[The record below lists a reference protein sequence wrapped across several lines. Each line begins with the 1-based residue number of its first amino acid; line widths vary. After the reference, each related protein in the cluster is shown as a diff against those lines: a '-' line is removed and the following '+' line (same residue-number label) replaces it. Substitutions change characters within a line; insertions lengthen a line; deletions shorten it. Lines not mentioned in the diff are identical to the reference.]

1 MPQENSPWRVSD
13 VVAYE
18 TMRAAAVNAF
28 ALLANAI
35 RSVDPRA
42 YDARAELARLRGDVL
57 SVDAYDRAAVAAL
70 TSRIEDLLRDYRR

>member
-13 VVAYE
+13 VVAYDS
-18 TMRAAAVNAF
+18 MRAAGVDAF
-28 ALLANAI
+28 ALLGNAI

-42 YDARAELARLRGDVL
+42 DDARADLARLRGDVL

-70 TSRIEDLLRDYRR
+70 ASRIEDLLRDYRR